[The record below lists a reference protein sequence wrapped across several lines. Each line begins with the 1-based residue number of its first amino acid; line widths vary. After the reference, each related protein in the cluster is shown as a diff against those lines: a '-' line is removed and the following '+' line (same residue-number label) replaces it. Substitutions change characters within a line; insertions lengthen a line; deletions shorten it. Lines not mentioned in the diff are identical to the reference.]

1 MRKAE
6 IELSIKRQLSPAKYG
21 QLVKDLR
28 GTVRAFD
35 LLNDVAPSLLRDLIR
50 EQSRKVHGGALQ
62 ATHAALED
70 LISELREHRTEI
82 VRPIGHRAFTIIRGG
97 KR

>member
-6 IELSIKRQLSPAKYG
+6 IELSIRRQLTPAKYT

-28 GTVRAFD
+28 GTLRAFD
-35 LLNDVAPSLLRDLIR
+35 LLHDVAPSLLQDLIR
-50 EQSRKVHGGALQ
+50 TQSRRAHGGALQ
-62 ATHAALED
+62 ATHAALDD

-82 VRPIGHRAFTIIRGG
+82 VRPPGQRAFTVIRGG

>member
-6 IELSIKRQLSPAKYG
+6 IELSIRRQLTPAKYT

-35 LLNDVAPSLLRDLIR
+35 LLNDVAPSLLKDLVR
-50 EQSRKVHGGALQ
+50 EQSRRAHGGALQ

-70 LISELREHRTEI
+70 LICELREHRTEI
-82 VRPIGHRAFTIIRGG
+82 VRPVGHRAFRVIRGG
-97 KR
+97 RK